1 MDGYCMKCRH
11 SRAMPDTEQMTMK
24 NGRHATRGAC
34 TVYGAKLVQIGSSA
48 PKEVEAWP
56 SALAGDEP

>member
-34 TVYGAKLVQIGSSA
+34 TVYGAKMFQIGSSA
-48 PKEVEAWP
+48 TK
-56 SALAGDEP
+56 